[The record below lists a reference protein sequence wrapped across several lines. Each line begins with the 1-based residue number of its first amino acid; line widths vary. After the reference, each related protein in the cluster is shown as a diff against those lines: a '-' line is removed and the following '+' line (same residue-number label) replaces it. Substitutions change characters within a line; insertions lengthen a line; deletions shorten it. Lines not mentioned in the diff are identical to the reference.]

1 MHATLTH
8 QYNKQQQKQTRL
20 MALAQDYP
28 GEPIPE
34 R

>member
-8 QYNKQQQKQTRL
+8 QYNKQKQTRL